1 MRRALATVP
10 VLLAAM
16 LLAAA
21 GDPPPGATTCSG
33 CHAPPGVTSGFL
45 PIYGHDAGALDAAML
60 AFRSSERSST
70 VMGRIM
76 KGFSTD
82 EIHAIAAWAA
92 AQTVQA
98 KK

>member
-1 MRRALATVP
+1 MRQAV
-10 VLLAAM
+10 AAVAV

-33 CHAPPGVTSGFL
+33 CHAPPGVASGFM
-45 PIYGHDAGALDAAML
+45 PIYGRDAGALDAAML
-60 AFRSSERSST
+60 AFRSSERPST

-82 EIHAIAAWAA
+82 EIHAIAVWVA
-92 AQTVQA
+92 AQTIQP

>member
-1 MRRALATVP
+1 MRRALAAVP
-10 VLLAAM
+10 VLLAAV

-33 CHAPPGVTSGFL
+33 CHAPPGVASGFL
-45 PIYGHDAGALDAAML
+45 PIYGRDAGTLNAAML
-60 AFRSSERSST
+60 AFRSSERPST

-82 EIHAIAAWAA
+82 EIHAIAAWVA